1 MSDYFLLTPQQ
12 LDRIFP
18 YLPLAR
24 GFRRAD
30 DRVVISGIIYVLKGG
45 LRWRDAPSFYGPHK
59 TLYNRFNRWSRMGIF
74 ERIFA
79 ALAAEEAEPETI
91 AMDSTHIKA
100 HRTAASLRQKKGI
113 GISGAPR
120 AD

>member
-1 MSDYFLLTPQQ
+1 MSDYFLLSVQQ

-24 GFRRAD
+24 GLPRSD
-30 DRVVISGIIYVLKGG
+30 DRLVISGIIYVLKGG

-59 TLYNRFNRWSRMGIF
+59 TLYNRFNRWSRRGVF

-79 ALAAEEAEPETI
+79 ALTALEKEAETI

-100 HRTAASLRQKKGI
+100 HRTAASLQQKG
-113 GISGAPR
+113 GSVISGAPR
-120 AD
+120 VG